1 MGRQVWVIVVTAWL
15 ILSVSATARADLFED
30 ALEAL
35 TNDNLNAAA
44 FDSLGRSLRGGLA
57 AGYPQL
63 PAGTPLLND
72 FSIATPC
79 GAFSFGDGLIDN
91 LAGLLDP
98 SRLESLV
105 AGLQQSV
112 QSLIGAAISSLP
124 MVTACY
130 AAPTLCDIVKHVQ
143 DMVNQI
149 FQFKGL
155 SCQQAETLLAGI
167 GGRLSGARTSRCISQ
182 QQRAGSTL
190 AAAEQACRTRS
201 APGIRDART
210 GREVAAGRSTDLIR
224 DTLKRGQDNLG
235 HGNPDTDAGMI
246 DVQTFA
252 EDVLGR
258 FELKRGATDDEPLD
272 VDITPPTRRIHDI
285 YRTERRQLGSTI
297 DDAAE
302 IAGNPAA
309 TLSTDKHREVSLPG
323 LAMPHGVLRALYDIK
338 QVDAAA
344 YAGYRDKLAGN
355 FTMLALS
362 WRVGELRDLLEAGM
376 LDNTELSEAEADIIK
391 ARLERLER
399 ERDRFISEK
408 ELMERH
414 AVPVLQAILQ
424 DHRERKQA
432 ARDMMAGAGVDT
444 ATTANRFGAQHP
456 LGYGY

>member
-1 MGRQVWVIVVTAWL
+1 MGAQFLVLLLSAGL
-15 ILSVSATARADLFED
+15 ILLGSAPAHADLFED

-35 TNDNLNAAA
+35 SSDNLDAAA
-44 FDSLGRSLRGGLA
+44 FDSFGRALRGGLA

-63 PAGTPLLND
+63 PTGTPPLSD
-72 FSIATPC
+72 FSISTPC
-79 GAFSFGDGLIDN
+79 GAFSFGGGLIDN
-91 LAGLLDP
+91 LTGLLDP
-98 SRLESLV
+98 GQAESLV
-105 AGLQQSV
+105 GGLQNSV
-112 QSLIGAAISSLP
+112 QSLIGAAISQLP

-143 DMVNQI
+143 DLVNQV

-155 SCQQAETLLAGI
+155 SCQQAETMLAGI
-167 GGRLSGARTSRCISQ
+167 GGKLSGARTSRCISK
-182 QQRAGSTL
+182 QQRGGRTL

-201 APGIRDART
+201 APGILDART
-210 GREVAAGRSTDLIR
+210 GSEVAAGSSTDLIR

-235 HGNPDTDAGMI
+235 HGNPDSDAGMI

-252 EDVLGR
+252 EEVLGR

-272 VDITPPTRRIHDI
+272 VDITPPTKRIHDV
-285 YRTERRQLGSTI
+285 YRTERSQLSSRI

-302 IAGNPAA
+302 IVGNPAA
-309 TLSTDKHREVSLPG
+309 TLSTDKHKEVSLPG
-323 LAMPHGVLRALYDIK
+323 LAMPYGVLRALYDIK
-338 QVDAAA
+338 QVDPAT

-376 LDNTELSEAEADIIK
+376 LDNSELSEAEADIIE

-399 ERDRFISEK
+399 ERDRFVSEK

-414 AVPVLQAILQ
+414 ALPVLQAILQ
-424 DHRERKQA
+424 DHRDRKRGA
-432 ARDMMAGAGVDT
+432 GRMMAGAGVDT
-444 ATTANRFGAQHP
+444 ATVANRFGAQHP

>member
-1 MGRQVWVIVVTAWL
+1 
-15 ILSVSATARADLFED
+15 
-30 ALEAL
+30 
-35 TNDNLNAAA
+35 
-44 FDSLGRSLRGGLA
+44 
-57 AGYPQL
+57 
-63 PAGTPLLND
+63 
-72 FSIATPC
+72 
-79 GAFSFGDGLIDN
+79 
-91 LAGLLDP
+91 
-98 SRLESLV
+98 
-105 AGLQQSV
+105 
-112 QSLIGAAISSLP
+112 

-182 QQRAGSTL
+182 RQRAGSTL

-210 GREVAAGRSTDLIR
+210 GREVAAGSSTDLIR

-235 HGNPDTDAGMI
+235 RGDPDTDAGMI

-252 EDVLGR
+252 EEVLGR

-272 VDITPPTRRIHDI
+272 VDITPPTKRVHDVYRIERQPTGLQDRRRGRDHRQSRCDP
-285 YRTERRQLGSTI
+285 ERRQ
-297 DDAAE
+297 AQE
-302 IAGNPAA
+302 
-309 TLSTDKHREVSLPG
+309 RYRC
-323 LAMPHGVLRALYDIK
+323 RAWPCRTGCCGRCTTSSRSIR
-338 QVDAAA
+338 AA

-391 ARLERLER
+391 ARLARLER

-408 ELMERH
+408 ELVERH

-424 DHRERKQA
+424 DHRERKQG
-432 ARDMMAGAGVDT
+432 GAPHDG
-444 ATTANRFGAQHP
+444 RRRG
-456 LGYGY
+456 GYGDHGQPLRRPAPPGLRILTSDQWPVTRADHDEEERQCSAYKCPVSGNGVPAVCRGGVGCRSWPGRRCRCSTAP